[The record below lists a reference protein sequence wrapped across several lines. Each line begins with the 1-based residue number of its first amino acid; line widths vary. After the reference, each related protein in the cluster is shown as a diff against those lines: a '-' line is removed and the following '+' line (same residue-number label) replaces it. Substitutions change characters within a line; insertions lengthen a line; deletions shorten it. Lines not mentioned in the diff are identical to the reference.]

1 MRKINSDSKKGFSL
15 DIKSILI
22 ILILIVAT
30 LVVLNYL
37 DLSGTS
43 TDEETESGTLSDN
56 STVNAS
62 SPSIPEEDEEF
73 PPPLPGE

>member
-1 MRKINSDSKKGFSL
+1 MRKINSASKKGFSL
-15 DIKSILI
+15 DIKSIFI
-22 ILILIVAT
+22 ILILTIIT

-37 DLSGTS
+37 DLSGTN